1 MMSAIVSN
9 AITPKIAAKPW
20 AREWITVGL
29 IAFLCVS
36 ISILNPAFLQV
47 QTLFDLAR
55 AITVPGIFALSVF
68 IVLAA
73 GGIDVSFTAVGAA
86 ALYIT
91 TIVFLSIAPQAPFF
105 VAILMAGV
113 IGGSL
118 GLINGYLVDSFKAP
132 SLIVTI
138 GTQYLFR
145 GALLAFIGSKWI
157 NDLPTSINQFGK
169 SNIVT
174 FKSEAG
180 ILTSLP
186 VAVLALV
193 IASLV
198 TWYILNKTLM
208 GRAVFA
214 AGGNLLITERLGFN
228 VRRIH
233 LFVFGYAGVLAG
245 IGGLIHCAATR
256 IANPFDLVGTE
267 LDVIAAVVLGGASIE
282 GGRGSVIGMLL
293 GTVLVTLI
301 KTNLILIGVPSTWQ
315 KVVVGMIVLIASGI
329 FARRK

>member
-1 MMSAIVSN
+1 MSATVFN
-9 AITPKIAAKPW
+9 AITPKIPAKPW

-29 IAFLCVS
+29 IAILCII
-36 ISILNPAFLQV
+36 ISVLNPAFLQV

-68 IVLAA
+68 VVLAA
-73 GGIDVSFTAVGAA
+73 GGIDVSFTAIGACG
-86 ALYIT
+86 LYIT
-91 TIVFLSIAPQAPFF
+91 TTVLLGVAPDAPLA
-105 VAILMAGV
+105 VAALMAVV
-113 IGGSL
+113 IGGGL
-118 GLINGYLVDSFKAP
+118 GLINGALVDSFKAP

-145 GALLAFIGSKWI
+145 GALLAFVGSIWL
-157 NDLPTSINQFGK
+157 NDLPPAIDQFGK
-169 SNIVT
+169 SSLIS
-174 FKSEAG
+174 FKSDAG
-180 ILTSLP
+180 VMTSLP

-193 IASLV
+193 FLSGV
-198 TWYILNKTLM
+198 TWYILNRTLM
-208 GRAVFA
+208 GRAIFA
-214 AGGNLLITERLGFN
+214 AGGNLLITERLGFS
-228 VRRIH
+228 VRRVH
-233 LFVFGYAGVLAG
+233 LFVFAYAGALAG
-245 IGGLIHCAATR
+245 LGGLIHCSATR

-282 GGRGSVIGMLL
+282 GGRGSVVGVLL